1 MTAWQPGPAWLFCPA
16 DRPDRYAKAAGRA
29 DVVIIDLEDAVAPD
43 RKAQARADLTAY
55 GDCDPERTL
64 VRVNPAGTA
73 DHERDLEALARN
85 QIRRVM
91 LAKTELPE
99 DVTGLS
105 GYDVVALFETP
116 RGIVRAAEIM
126 RVPHVV
132 GAMWGAEDL
141 VAAMGGTSS
150 RDAVGAYRP
159 YAVHAQSVA
168 LLAAKAEGKLAIDAV
183 HLDIPDLDGL
193 RAETATAAA
202 SGFDAK
208 ALIHPGHVGVVRE
221 VYAPTPERV
230 AWAERVL
237 AGVAEHGAGVFSLDG
252 QMVDGPVVAQA
263 RRVLG
268 WVAN

>member
-1 MTAWQPGPAWLFCPA
+1 MALLPA
-16 DRPDRYAKAAGRA
+16 DRPDRYAKAAERA
-29 DVVIIDLEDAVAPD
+29 DVVIIDLEDAVPPD

-55 GDCDPERTL
+55 GDFDPERTL

-126 RVPHVV
+126 RVLHVV
-132 GAMWGAEDL
+132 GAMGAEDL

-150 RDAVGAYRP
+150 RDAVSAYRP

-168 LLAAKAEGKLAIDAV
+168 LPPRRPRATAIDAV
-183 HLDIPDLDGL
+183 HPDIPDLDGL
-193 RAETATAAA
+193 RAETANAAA

-208 ALIHPGHVGVVRE
+208 R
-221 VYAPTPERV
+221 
-230 AWAERVL
+230 
-237 AGVAEHGAGVFSLDG
+237 
-252 QMVDGPVVAQA
+252 
-263 RRVLG
+263 
-268 WVAN
+268 

>member
-16 DRPDRYAKAAGRA
+16 DRPDRYAKAAERA
-29 DVVIIDLEDAVAPD
+29 DVVIIDLEDAVPPD
-43 RKAQARADLTAY
+43 RKAQARAALTAY
-55 GDCDPERTL
+55 GDFDPERTL
-64 VRVNPAGTA
+64 VRVSPAGTA

-150 RDAVGAYRP
+150 RDAVSAYRP

-193 RAETATAAA
+193 RAETANAAA

>member
-16 DRPDRYAKAAGRA
+16 DRPDRYAKAAERA

-43 RKAQARADLTAY
+43 RKADARASLTAY
-55 GDCDPERTL
+55 GDVDPERTL
-64 VRVNPAGTA
+64 VRVNPAGTT
-73 DHERDLEALARN
+73 DHALDVEALAHTG
-85 QIRRVM
+85 IRRVM
-91 LAKTELPE
+91 LAKTELPQ
-99 DVTGLS
+99 DVTGLA
-105 GYDVVALFETP
+105 GYDVIALFETP

-150 RDAVGAYRP
+150 RDATGAYRP

-168 LLAAKAEGKLAIDAV
+168 LLAAKAEGKIAIDAV

-193 RAETATAAA
+193 RAETANAAA

-208 ALIHPGHVGVVRE
+208 ALIHPGHVAVVRE
-221 VYAPTPERV
+221 VYAPAPEQV
-230 AWAERVL
+230 SWAERVL
-237 AGVAEHGAGVFSLDG
+237 SGVAEHGDGVFTLDG
-252 QMVDGPVVAQA
+252 AMVDGPVVTQA
-263 RRVLG
+263 RRLL
-268 WVAN
+268 ARARP